1 VCKNIPGAQKKLPQS
16 LLNKCSA
23 QLNLTSQEIWHMET
37 RPGKTSS
44 VQLPNITP
52 RANEVVAGCFGGV
65 GLYHQREP
73 MVSQLAEELQ

>member
-1 VCKNIPGAQKKLPQS
+1 
-16 LLNKCSA
+16 
-23 QLNLTSQEIWHMET
+23 MET